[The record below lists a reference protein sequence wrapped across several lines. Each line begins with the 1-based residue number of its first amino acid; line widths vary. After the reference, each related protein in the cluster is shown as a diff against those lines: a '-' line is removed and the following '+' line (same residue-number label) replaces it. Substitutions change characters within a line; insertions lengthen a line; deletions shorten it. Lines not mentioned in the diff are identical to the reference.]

1 MSRLI
6 VLAVI
11 GLACVLSACGSA
23 ATRNDERYQEW
34 VEITRK
40 SAAEERVAA
49 AAREEKRQAEFAA
62 LLKACNDSR
71 CVENVSHDRATE
83 RMVQDLAGVGAGAKP
98 AAIPAPPMERDA
110 AAKAKDILQGVTPL
124 AIGLGQTW
132 AVVRQSDN
140 AVRMRESDNETQRSL
155 YDGAFGLGTA
165 AVENAG
171 DRINVGN
178 DYVSGT
184 QHVGDDIAGD
194 GNATHG
200 SHVGDDIA
208 DSVVGDGNRFDS
220 PGPFDDSGNCTAGDG
235 AAGGGGGDGDGST
248 GAEGGA
254 GGNCGG

>member
-6 VLAVI
+6 GLAVI
-11 GLACVLSACGSA
+11 GLACALSACGSA
-23 ATRNDERYQEW
+23 AKRNDARHQEW
-34 VEITRK
+34 VAITQQ
-40 SAAEERVAA
+40 ENA
-49 AAREEKRQAEFAA
+49 AAREAAAQREQQRQAEFTAM
-62 LLKACNDSR
+62 LKACGEAR
-71 CVENVSHDRATE
+71 CVESLSRDRALE
-83 RMVQDLAGVGAGAKP
+83 RIVQELAGGGAGK
-98 AAIPAPPMERDA
+98 AAPLPAPHYERDL
-110 AAKAKDILQGVTPL
+110 AAKAKDILQGATPMVL
-124 AIGLGQTW
+124 GLGNTW
-132 AVVRQSDN
+132 GVVRQSDN
-140 AVRMRESDNETQRSL
+140 AVRMRESDNEAQRAL

-200 SHVGDDIA
+200 SQVGDDIA

-220 PGPFDDSGNCTAGDG
+220 DGPFDDSGNCTAGDG
-235 AAGGGGGDGDGST
+235 AEGGNGGSGTGST
-248 GAEGGA
+248 GAQGGA